1 MNKKEAEE
9 LIKNL
14 IGTGF
19 DADAVGKEDRKK
31 LKELCDDTETFVSAM
46 LELQNNDEE
55 YAKKLADCAMPNRN
69 DGQTD
74 EQIIAENYIAL
85 AKFAIEKL
93 NMKNVIGLKAE
104 AVEDYFKIY
113 ALTPEPVELDLY
125 MFATS
130 DYPNNKELLLE
141 AEALQG
147 DLFLEDNTEE
157 FLAEIVNTINNA
169 KLD

>member
-9 LIKNL
+9 IIKKL
-14 IGTGF
+14 VATGF
-19 DADAVGKEDRKK
+19 DAEKVKKQDKKK
-31 LKELCDDTETFVSAM
+31 LKELCDDTDTFVSAM

-55 YAKKLADCAMPNRN
+55 YAKMLADCAKPNRN

-93 NMKNVIGLKAE
+93 KMKNVIGLKAE
-104 AVEDYFKIY
+104 VVEDYFVIY
-113 ALTPEPVELDLY
+113 ALTPKPVELDLA

-157 FLAEIVNTINNA
+157 YIAEVVNIINNA